1 MSSNR
6 LPGKVLMPLAG
17 RPILDWVF
25 RAARASTEIDDVVL
39 ATSTDPTDSILA
51 DYAAGRGVKVV
62 RGPLD
67 DVLGR
72 FIQTVDTV
80 PADAVVR
87 LTADCPLLD
96 PALIDAVVSVWRHNQ
111 ETDYVASTLHRSLPR
126 GLDVE
131 CVSVSALRALDAV
144 ASGADRTHVT
154 SRLYSPESRFSQ
166 LGLMTSPNR
175 SHYRLTVDTPLDLEA
190 LRQVT
195 VRTGDRATP
204 WRELVDILDDH
215 PHIPAINSSVRQKD
229 LSEG

>member
-6 LPGKVLMPLAG
+6 LPGKVLMPLVH

-39 ATSTDPTDSILA
+39 ATSTDHTDTILA
-51 DYAAGRGVKVV
+51 DYAAHRGVKVV

-80 PADAVVR
+80 HADAIVR

-111 ETDYVASTLHRSLPR
+111 QTDYVASTLHRSLPR

-131 CVSVSALRALDAV
+131 CVRVSALRALDAV
-144 ASGADRTHVT
+144 ASGPDRTHVT
-154 SRLYSPESRFSQ
+154 SKLYSPESRFSQ

-175 SHYRLTVDTPLDLEA
+175 SHYRLTVDTPLDFEA

-195 VRTGDRATP
+195 LRTGDRATP
-204 WRELVDILDDH
+204 WREIVEILDSH
-215 PHIPAINSSVRQKD
+215 PHIPAINSAVRQKD